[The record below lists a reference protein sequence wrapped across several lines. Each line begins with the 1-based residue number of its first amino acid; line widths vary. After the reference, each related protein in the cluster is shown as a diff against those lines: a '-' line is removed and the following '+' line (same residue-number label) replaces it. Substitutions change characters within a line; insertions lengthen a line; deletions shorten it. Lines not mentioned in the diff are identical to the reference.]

1 MTVSFLTL
9 DLVFMIG
16 GNDGSVL
23 DRVDV
28 FDLSR
33 NKWVVYPSLKIKR
46 DELSVTLGPDGKIY
60 AVGGYGG

>member
-1 MTVSFLTL
+1 
-9 DLVFMIG
+9 MIG

-23 DRVDV
+23 DWVDV

-33 NKWVVYPSLKIKR
+33 NKWTVSTSLKIKR